1 MSLFLE
7 SELLS
12 AVVACVSLL
21 EVLLDELLD
30 FWDAGVKSDGIF
42 PAAFQESMYCKQ

>member
-12 AVVACVSLL
+12 AVAAGASLL
-21 EVLLDELLD
+21 EVLLAELLD
-30 FWDAGVKSDGIF
+30 FWEAGVKSDGIF
-42 PAAFQESMYCKQ
+42 PAAFQESMYCRQ